1 MGGDEMG
8 NSQIKASR
16 GNSSGPRYQEL
27 ADILQTEVESEVY
40 PVGTRMPTE
49 LELCNRFSVSRFT
62 VREALRRM
70 IDNGMILRRQ
80 GSGTVVVSKNPTTM
94 FVQKLNSI
102 DELLQYS
109 QDTQL
114 KVKSS
119 SAIELDAETAQTIGG
134 ETGEAWHKIEAIRYL
149 DEKSPICWTDVFVRP
164 EHRQLADRIGED
176 TTPVF
181 MVIQKEFNVVA
192 EEVTMDLFAGSM
204 KEEKAWAMG
213 VEPGSPTLVIVRR
226 YKDKN
231 GRIFEISVSEH
242 PAGRFTFSVDLLRS
256 SNVD

>member
-1 MGGDEMG
+1 MG
-8 NSQIKASR
+8 NSQSGAVQNRASA
-16 GNSSGPRYQEL
+16 PRYQEL
-27 ADILQTEVESEVY
+27 ADVLQREIESEVY
-40 PVGTRMPTE
+40 PVGTRLPTE

-80 GSGTVVVSKNPTTM
+80 GSGTIVVSQNPTTM

-109 QDTQL
+109 IDTQL
-114 KVKSS
+114 KVKS
-119 SAIELDAETAQTIGG
+119 AAPIKLDTETAQIIGG
-134 ETGEAWHKIEAIRYL
+134 EAGDKWHKIESVRYL

-164 EHRQLADRIGED
+164 EHSELSNRIGKD

-181 MVIQKEFNVVA
+181 MIIEKEFGVVA
-192 EEVTMDLFAGSM
+192 DEVTMDLFAGSM
-204 KEEKAWAMG
+204 EQSKAWAMG

-226 YKDKN
+226 YKDKS
-231 GRIFEISVSEH
+231 GQVFEVSVSEH
-242 PAGRFTFSVDLLRS
+242 PAGRFTFSIDLLRS